1 MKTKFILKYFVNDCA
16 TRKTSKKIF
25 EPMTDLK
32 VLGKYKKLFIIL
44 MRVSFLMNGKKANF
58 VPVHKKGNK
67 QKIKNYR
74 SISLLPICS
83 RKFERLI
90 YSDIFNFFS
99 EKNLISPNQEG
110 FRPWDSCVN
119 ELFAINH
126 KIYKSSDD
134 GFP

>member
-1 MKTKFILKYFVNDCA
+1 
-16 TRKTSKKIF
+16 
-25 EPMTDLK
+25 
-32 VLGKYKKLFIIL
+32 
-44 MRVSFLMNGKKANF
+44 MNGKKANV
-58 VPVHKKGNK
+58 VPVPKKGNK
-67 QKIKNYR
+67 QNISNYR

-83 RKFERLI
+83 KKFERLI
-90 YSDIFNFFS
+90 YSNIFKFFS

-110 FRPWDSCVN
+110 FRPGGSCVT

>member
-1 MKTKFILKYFVNDCA
+1 
-16 TRKTSKKIF
+16 
-25 EPMTDLK
+25 
-32 VLGKYKKLFIIL
+32 

-134 GFP
+134 RFP